1 MFCVPEGSDVVS
13 TVNCVRVAFTVMLS
27 GADAVAG
34 GDCESATCSVNG
46 YVPTVVG
53 VPEITQF
60 GGTPTRFNPGG
71 KLPEVTLQV

>member
-1 MFCVPEGSDVVS
+1 MPAGSDVVT

-34 GDCESATCSVNG
+34 GDCESATCTVNG

-53 VPEITQF
+53 VPEITPL
-60 GGTPTRFNPGG
+60 GGTLPDSIPGG